1 MVNALLDWI
10 QQAPLQAVI
19 SASLATFLVTLL
31 AGLVTQ
37 RHHARRCFAEG
48 QASRQHELDRLQA
61 GLDNVNETLHQL
73 QTERQQL
80 HQQHSSL
87 MAELGRHKA
96 ETERIP
102 ELENRWRELQ
112 QQLNRVTSENAGLHA
127 RLQEQQK
134 LNAEQKALMDKAQES
149 LTAQFQNLAQ
159 KILDEKSRTFTE
171 QNQHNI
177 KATLSP
183 LQQQLSHFQELI
195 RKTHQEG
202 AEKHSVLLKEIDN
215 LKKLNLNISEEA
227 RNLTRALTADSKAQG
242 NWGELVLERV
252 LESSGLQKGREYD
265 TQFHLTEDGRRY
277 HPDVVI
283 HLPENKDIIIDAKV
297 TLTHYE
303 RFRNAD
309 TQAAREM
316 HLKQHIDSLRTH
328 ARQLSEK
335 NYQGLKG
342 VHTVNFVI
350 MFVPVEPAYLE
361 AMNREP
367 RLLEEFINKGVLI
380 LSTSNL
386 LATLRTIATLWQN
399 ERRNQNALEIA
410 RRAGALYD
418 KFVGFCDDLQLIKTR
433 LDQADTAWHS
443 AENKL
448 ASGRGNLI
456 RSVQG
461 LRKLGAQT
469 KKQLTEQWLQKSE
482 DEIPVPVDETGHT
495 AVITPHAPDT
505 GNDQDP

>member
-1 MVNALLDWI
+1 
-10 QQAPLQAVI
+10 
-19 SASLATFLVTLL
+19 
-31 AGLVTQ
+31 
-37 RHHARRCFAEG
+37 
-48 QASRQHELDRLQA
+48 
-61 GLDNVNETLHQL
+61 
-73 QTERQQL
+73 
-80 HQQHSSL
+80 
-87 MAELGRHKA
+87 
-96 ETERIP
+96 
-102 ELENRWRELQ
+102 
-112 QQLNRVTSENAGLHA
+112 
-127 RLQEQQK
+127 
-134 LNAEQKALMDKAQES
+134 
-149 LTAQFQNLAQ
+149 
-159 KILDEKSRTFTE
+159 
-171 QNQHNI
+171 
-177 KATLSP
+177 
-183 LQQQLSHFQELI
+183 
-195 RKTHQEG
+195 
-202 AEKHSVLLKEIDN
+202 
-215 LKKLNLNISEEA
+215 
-227 RNLTRALTADSKAQG
+227 
-242 NWGELVLERV
+242 
-252 LESSGLQKGREYD
+252 
-265 TQFHLTEDGRRY
+265 
-277 HPDVVI
+277 
-283 HLPENKDIIIDAKV
+283 
-297 TLTHYE
+297 
-303 RFRNAD
+303 
-309 TQAAREM
+309 
-316 HLKQHIDSLRTH
+316 
-328 ARQLSEK
+328 
-335 NYQGLKG
+335 
-342 VHTVNFVI
+342 
-350 MFVPVEPAYLE
+350 VEPAYLE